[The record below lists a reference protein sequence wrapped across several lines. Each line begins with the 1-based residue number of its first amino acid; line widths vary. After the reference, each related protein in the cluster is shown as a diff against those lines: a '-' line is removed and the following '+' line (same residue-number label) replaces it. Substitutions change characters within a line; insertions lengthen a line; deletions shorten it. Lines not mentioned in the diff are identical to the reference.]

1 MRTKVKVS
9 SYLNEFKARF
19 QLFKVDQEKWMFVE
33 AHYPEQKIRVLHQ
46 TLLFFCENFI
56 DKKSGKSRT

>member
-1 MRTKVKVS
+1 
-9 SYLNEFKARF
+9 
-19 QLFKVDQEKWMFVE
+19 VDQEKWMFVE